1 MIKRNS
7 ILKIVLTG
15 GGSGGHAFPLISV
28 LREIKKISQEK
39 NLPIEVIYIG
49 PNDFTLDY
57 FRKEGIEVRPLITG
71 KVRRSF
77 SPKDFL
83 NNILDLF
90 KVIIGIFEAFF
101 YLFIIMP
108 DLVFAKGGY
117 GSFPVVFISTIFFIP
132 VYLHESDSEAGL
144 VNHLM
149 ARFARLIFISFER
162 TQKFFP
168 SYKTRLVGNPVRE
181 ELFYKPEE
189 KSDKKSLRK
198 FLGLDEKRPLLTFLG
213 GSLGA
218 QNLNDLVLDSLPRLI
233 SEMEIIHQTGAL
245 DYERVKREAE
255 IVFREIIGSE
265 MNKNYYHPVPFIEE
279 SPSEK
284 GQFNL
289 KDIYFLSDLIVARA
303 GSGLIFEI
311 ARSGKP
317 AILIPIPWA
326 PQDHQRK
333 NAYEYSRS
341 GAAIVIE
348 EKNLQ
353 PNIFAELIFQIIKDE
368 KKKKEMSQKALEF
381 SKPMAAKEIAQ
392 ELISALT
399 GNINL

>member
-7 ILKIVLTG
+7 IFKIVLTG
-15 GGSGGHAFPLISV
+15 GGSGGHVFPLISV

-39 NLPIEVIYIG
+39 NLSIEVIYIG

-57 FRKEGIEVRPLITG
+57 FKKEGIEIKSLITG
-71 KVRRSF
+71 KIRRSF
-77 SPKDFL
+77 GLLDFL
-83 NNILDLF
+83 NNILDIF
-90 KVIIGIFEAFF
+90 KVIIGIFQAFY

-108 DLVFAKGGY
+108 DLVLAKGGY
-117 GSFPVVFISTIFFIP
+117 GSFPVVFISTIFVIP
-132 VYLHESDSEAGL
+132 IYLHESDSGPGL

-149 ARFARLIFISFER
+149 AKFAKKIFISFEGA
-162 TQKFFP
+162 KNYFP
-168 SYKTRLVGNPVRE
+168 SQKTKLVGNPIRE
-181 ELFYKPEE
+181 EIFYKEEE
-189 KSDKKSLRK
+189 KADKKSLRK
-198 FLGLDEKRPLLTFLG
+198 FLGLDEKRPIITVLG

-218 QNLNDLVLDSLPRLI
+218 KNINDLVLDALPRLI
-233 SEMEIIHQTGAL
+233 SETEIIHQTGAL
-245 DYERVKREAE
+245 DFERVKREAE

-265 MNKNYYHPVPFIEE
+265 INKKYYHPLPFIEE

-289 KDIYFLSDLIVARA
+289 KDVYFLSDLIVARA

-317 AILIPIPWA
+317 AILIPLPWA
-326 PQDHQRK
+326 TEDHQRK

-341 GAAIVIE
+341 GAAVVIE

-353 PNIFAELIFQIIKDE
+353 PNIFTELIFQIIKDE
-368 KKKKEMSQKALEF
+368 KKKQEMGQKAIEF
-381 SKPMAAKEIAQ
+381 SKPLAAKEIAE
-392 ELISALT
+392 ELISAL
-399 GNINL
+399 IKDKNL